1 MPLTANVSDSEASV
15 MLSPSRLFS
24 SSMFGSKV
32 VPFSL
37 GRFKLGLDP
46 GYFLPVV
53 GWGSVKF
60 SMEELEEIRTF
71 GRGRRRSPEVPRNF
85 SFP

>member
-37 GRFKLGLDP
+37 GRFRLGLDP
-46 GYFLPVV
+46 RCVLLV
-53 GWGSVKF
+53 GWGSVEF